1 MGLKRR
7 YLFAGALCA
16 LAFHAGAF
24 LIVQGVLSQQ
34 PVLDVA
40 ADEGTDGVF
49 VTLASAD
56 KSPADIPSDT
66 DPEPVQTTPKEEPKQ
81 KLDSLQAPMPAP
93 SPETKPEPLPE
104 PEPKPQPTPEPEP
117 VPEPVEPVSIT
128 SEPDR
133 DVEEQEV
140 PETSGADPAPT
151 AEPNLAPAEDA
162 SATPATQ
169 ADTGGVVNDEARYL
183 QALLGHL
190 NRYKRY
196 PDSARRMRREG
207 VVEVTFTVNRQG
219 QVADARVVKS
229 AGFRPLDDEVRDMLS
244 RAAPLP
250 GVPADYGRPEL
261 TVTLPVAFSLR

>member
-7 YLFAGALCA
+7 YLLAGALCA

-24 LIVQGVLSQQ
+24 LIVQGVLAHQ

-56 KSPADIPSDT
+56 MSPAESPSDT
-66 DPEPVQTTPKEEPKQ
+66 DPEPVQATPKEEPQQ
-81 KLDSLQAPMPAP
+81 KPDSLHAPMPAP
-93 SPETKPEPLPE
+93 SPETLPE

-117 VPEPVEPVSIT
+117 EPVEPVSTT

-140 PETSGADPAPT
+140 PEISGAETAPT

-244 RAAPLP
+244 RAVPLP

>member
-24 LIVQGVLSQQ
+24 LIVQGVLAQQ
-34 PVLDVA
+34 PVPDVA

-49 VTLASAD
+49 VTLARAD
-56 KSPADIPSDT
+56 MSPAESPSDT
-66 DPEPVQTTPKEEPKQ
+66 DPEPVQATPKEEPQ
-81 KLDSLQAPMPAP
+81 KKPDSLQAPMPAP

-117 VPEPVEPVSIT
+117 VEPVSTT

-133 DVEEQEV
+133 DVEEPEV

-151 AEPNLAPAEDA
+151 AEPNLASAEDA
-162 SATPATQ
+162 SVTPATQ
-169 ADTGGVVNDEARYL
+169 ADSGGVVNDEARYL

-196 PDSARRMRREG
+196 PESARRMRREG

-244 RAAPLP
+244 RAVPLP

>member
-24 LIVQGVLSQQ
+24 LIVQGVLAQQ
-34 PVLDVA
+34 PVPDVA

-56 KSPADIPSDT
+56 ASPAESPFDR
-66 DPEPVQTTPKEEPKQ
+66 DPEPVQATPKEEPQQ
-81 KLDSLQAPMPAP
+81 KPAPVQTPMPAP

-104 PEPKPQPTPEPEP
+104 PEPKPQPTPEHE
-117 VPEPVEPVSIT
+117 PEPVEPVSTT

-140 PETSGADPAPT
+140 PEASGADPAPT
-151 AEPNLAPAEDA
+151 AEPNLAGAEDA

-169 ADTGGVVNDEARYL
+169 ADTGGVVNEEARYL

-244 RAAPLP
+244 RAVPLP
-250 GVPADYGRPEL
+250 GVPADYRRPEL

>member
-24 LIVQGVLSQQ
+24 LIVQGVLVQQ
-34 PVLDVA
+34 PVPDVA

-56 KSPADIPSDT
+56 MSPAESPSDT
-66 DPEPVQTTPKEEPKQ
+66 DPEPVQATPKVEPQ
-81 KLDSLQAPMPAP
+81 QRPDPVQAPMPAP
-93 SPETKPEPLPE
+93 SAATKPEPLPE
-104 PEPKPQPTPEPEP
+104 PEPKPQPAPEPE
-117 VPEPVEPVSIT
+117 PEPVEPVSTT

-133 DVEEQEV
+133 DVEEQDV
-140 PETSGADPAPT
+140 PETSGAEPAPT
-151 AEPNLAPAEDA
+151 AEPNLAFAEDA
-162 SATPATQ
+162 SVTPATQ
-169 ADTGGVVNDEARYL
+169 ADSGGVVNDEARYL

-196 PDSARRMRREG
+196 PESARRMRREG

-244 RAAPLP
+244 RAVPLP

>member
-24 LIVQGVLSQQ
+24 LIVQGVLAQQ
-34 PVLDVA
+34 PVPDVA

-56 KSPADIPSDT
+56 ASPAESPSDT
-66 DPEPVQTTPKEEPKQ
+66 DPEPVQATPKVEPQ
-81 KLDSLQAPMPAP
+81 QRPDPVQAPMPAP
-93 SPETKPEPLPE
+93 SAATKPEPLPE
-104 PEPKPQPTPEPEP
+104 PEPRPQPAPE
-117 VPEPVEPVSIT
+117 PEPVEPVSTT

-133 DVEEQEV
+133 DVEEQDV
-140 PETSGADPAPT
+140 PETSGAEPAPT
-151 AEPNLAPAEDA
+151 AEPNLASAEDA
-162 SATPATQ
+162 SVTPATQ
-169 ADTGGVVNDEARYL
+169 ADSGGVVNGEARYL

-196 PDSARRMRREG
+196 PESARRMRREG

-244 RAAPLP
+244 RAVPLP
-250 GVPADYGRPEL
+250 GVPADHGRPEL

>member
-24 LIVQGVLSQQ
+24 LVVQGVLAQQ
-34 PVLDVA
+34 PVPDVA

-49 VTLASAD
+49 VTLASAEM
-56 KSPADIPSDT
+56 SPAENPSDT
-66 DPEPVQTTPKEEPKQ
+66 DPEPVRATPKEEPQQ
-81 KLDSLQAPMPAP
+81 KPDSLQAPMPAP

-117 VPEPVEPVSIT
+117 VEPVSTT
-128 SEPDR
+128 SEPDM
-133 DVEEQEV
+133 DVEEPEV

-151 AEPNLAPAEDA
+151 AEPNLASAEDA
-162 SATPATQ
+162 SVTPATQ
-169 ADTGGVVNDEARYL
+169 ADSGGVVNDEARYL

-196 PDSARRMRREG
+196 PESARRMRREG

-244 RAAPLP
+244 RAVPLP

>member
-24 LIVQGVLSQQ
+24 LVVQGVLAHQ

-40 ADEGTDGVF
+40 ADEGADGVF

-56 KSPADIPSDT
+56 MSPAENPSDT
-66 DPEPVQTTPKEEPKQ
+66 DPEPVQATPKEEPLQ
-81 KLDSLQAPMPAP
+81 KPDSLQAPMPAP

-117 VPEPVEPVSIT
+117 EPVEPVSTT
-128 SEPDR
+128 SELDR

-140 PETSGADPAPT
+140 PEISGADPAPT

-183 QALLGHL
+183 HALLGHL

-244 RAAPLP
+244 RAVPLP

>member
-7 YLFAGALCA
+7 YLFASALCA

-24 LIVQGVLSQQ
+24 LIVQGVLAHQ

-40 ADEGTDGVF
+40 ADEGADGVF

-56 KSPADIPSDT
+56 MSPAESPSDT
-66 DPEPVQTTPKEEPKQ
+66 DPEPVQAAPKEEFQQRP
-81 KLDSLQAPMPAP
+81 DPVQAPMPAP

-104 PEPKPQPTPEPEP
+104 PKPQPTPEPEP
-117 VPEPVEPVSIT
+117 VEPVWTT

-133 DVEEQEV
+133 DVEEQEMR
-140 PETSGADPAPT
+140 ETSGADSAPT

-169 ADTGGVVNDEARYL
+169 ADTGGVVNDEAHYL

-244 RAAPLP
+244 RAVPLP